1 MSRKSKLAVAAILA
15 LAGVILAAYYLS
27 KANIA
32 VLDPAGSIGRQ
43 QRDLMYLAV
52 GLSMIVV
59 IPVYFMLFF
68 FAWRYR
74 EGNKKA
80 KYQPEF
86 DRSRLIESIWWG
98 VPLAIISVLAV
109 VAYQSSHNLDPYKP
123 IQAQAKPLNIQVVA
137 LEWRWLF
144 IYPEQNIATT
154 NLVQLP
160 INTPIDFD
168 VTADAPMNSFWI
180 PQLGGQIYA
189 MSGMSTKM
197 HLIADRTGSF
207 QGVSANISGKGFADM
222 SFTANSVS
230 RADFDKWV
238 GFVKQYRTELSF
250 GSYQQL
256 SKPTIDTAIDYY
268 SHVSPELYHQVVNK
282 YNLVDGVQLGGSI

>member
-1 MSRKSKLAVAAILA
+1 MSRKTKLAVAAILA
-15 LAGVILAAYYLS
+15 LAGLLLAAYYIS
-27 KANIA
+27 NANIA
-32 VLDPAGSIGRQ
+32 VLDPAGSIGKQ
-43 QRDLMYLAV
+43 ERDLIYLAV

-80 KYQPEF
+80 KYQPDF
-86 DRSRLIESIWWG
+86 DRSRIIESVWWG
-98 VPLAIISVLAV
+98 VPLAIITVLAIA
-109 VAYQSSHNLDPYKP
+109 AYQSSHSLDPYKP
-123 IQAQAKPLNIQVVA
+123 LQAKVKPLSIQVVA

-160 INTPIDFD
+160 INTPVSFD

-197 HLIADRTGSF
+197 HLIADKTGSF

-222 SFTANSVS
+222 SFTVNTVS
-230 RADFDKWV
+230 RSDFDKWV
-238 GFVKQYRTELSF
+238 GFVRRYRTELSLD
-250 GSYQQL
+250 SYQRL
-256 SKPTIDTAIDYY
+256 AKPTIDTSIDYY
-268 SHVSPELYHQVVNK
+268 SQVSPGLYHQVVNK
-282 YNLVDGVQLGGSI
+282 YNLVGAQTGESI